1 MATSHRPPGEK
12 FAPSYQISGKPF
24 VTSSVAN
31 ELASGVVVEVTFPS
45 VTSWVVV
52 ENTGTGDIRLGFS
65 ENGLSNGKYFLV
77 EQHKGGSE
85 HADPIPYH
93 FRCKRIFL
101 TRDDNTS
108 TSFSILAGLT
118 DIPDLNT
125 PLTGSEGV
133 G

>member
-31 ELASGVVVEVTFPS
+31 ELANGVVVEVTFPS

-52 ENTGTGDIRLGFS
+52 ENTGGGDLRLGFS
-65 ENGLSNGKYFLV
+65 ENGLSNGKYFVV
-77 EQHKGGSE
+77 EHNAGSSAG
-85 HADPIPYH
+85 HDTPAYY
-93 FRCKRIFL
+93 FRCKSIFM
-101 TRDDNTS
+101 TRDASAS
-108 TSFSILAGLT
+108 TDFSIIAGLT